1 MSNGINI
8 QGPQPIVL
16 EDPGKNLLQGVGS
29 TVLRGVISDIFSDV
43 RAERTKQIATL
54 WEGMKLNS
62 AAALSLSDPNEV
74 QEAIAEFQLEY
85 DNPSTPSGVKPGL
98 EQLIGRL
105 ENHYDKML
113 KDQPALEAIS
123 ESKSYDL
130 VMAEI
135 KQEGSNLNKDI
146 PFLEKTSESLQSDI
160 DYIISQAIPT
170 ADRKKRIASI
180 NAVKSSYDTL
190 NEEIYPEFARK
201 YMTTSG
207 VPRDD
212 LTEDQLIDMQ
222 ADRAY
227 INAYMAEADRILQE
241 DALMVEEFNA
251 PDYLRR
257 VKKEYALA
265 GALDDMIQNKSMV
278 DNTINVSRAQ
288 KDFQIS
294 INEFERKME
303 DSKSELTT
311 EEFARQFSGSSDLLK
326 DLNKKLSDNILFF
339 DDTHK
344 KMLREQEINAKTI
357 LGSLSVLDAVERISQ
372 QGPLDSPKAQIE
384 LDNALQFASDAVISK
399 NTRTASMAFTSL
411 NKALTSERVADAVA
425 IKKMTTEKSALE
437 ETTRGRITPV
447 VKSISQKLATL
458 EKRAK
463 NLDSSYLPGGAY
475 ELSMKPDQYFQNF
488 TLERDVNVK
497 AYKDEVGKELATLV
511 KSSSLKGMKDE
522 QKLIVNALANKAR
535 KGDFEAADE
544 LYSILQSESKNLNFE
559 GFGDKDSN
567 AQVIYEQ
574 YLKLY
579 GILFETDIEASSKFG
594 TDYGYGQLKQA
605 GNLESATN
613 EPLDWF

>member
-1 MSNGINI
+1 MANGINI
-8 QGPQPIVL
+8 QGPQPIVI

-43 RAERTKQIATL
+43 RAERTKQITTL
-54 WEGMKLNS
+54 WEGIQLNTK
-62 AAALSLSDPNEV
+62 AALSLSDPNEV
-74 QEAIAEFQLEY
+74 QEAMTELQLEY
-85 DNPSTPSGVKPGL
+85 DNPRTPSGVKPGL
-98 EQLIGRL
+98 EQLMVRL
-105 ENHYDKML
+105 ENHYDKVL
-113 KDQPALEAIS
+113 KDQPAIEAIS
-123 ESKSYDL
+123 QSESYDSI
-130 VMAEI
+130 MAEI

-160 DYIISQAIPT
+160 DYLISQAIPT

-190 NEEIYPEFARK
+190 NEEIYPEFAKK

-222 ADRAY
+222 ADKAY

-278 DNTINVSRAQ
+278 DNTINVSKAQ

-326 DLNKKLSDNILFF
+326 DLNKKLADNVLFF
-339 DDTHK
+339 DGTHK

-357 LGSLSVLDAVERISQ
+357 LGSLSVLDAVERISK

-437 ETTRGRITPV
+437 ETARGRITPV
-447 VKSISQKLATL
+447 VKSISQKLATA
-458 EKRAK
+458 EKRGK
-463 NLDSSYLPGGAY
+463 NLDSSYSPGGSY
-475 ELSMKPDQYFQNF
+475 ELSRKPDQFFQNF

-497 AYKDEVGKELATLV
+497 GYKSEVGKEIATLV
-511 KSSSLKGMKDE
+511 KSSNLDGMDKK
-522 QKLIVNALANKAR
+522 QKLIVNDLANKAR

-544 LYSILQSESKNLNFE
+544 LYSILQSESKNLDFE
-559 GFGDKDSN
+559 GTRSKDSN
-567 AQVIYEQ
+567 AQEIYEQ

-605 GNLESATN
+605 GNLQSATN

>member
-1 MSNGINI
+1 MANGINI
-8 QGPQPIVL
+8 QGPQPIVI

-43 RAERTKQIATL
+43 RAERTKQITTL
-54 WEGMKLNS
+54 WEGIQLNTK
-62 AAALSLSDPNEV
+62 AALSLSDPNEV
-74 QEAIAEFQLEY
+74 QEAMTELQLEY
-85 DNPSTPSGVKPGL
+85 DNPRTPSGVKPGL
-98 EQLIGRL
+98 EQLMVRL
-105 ENHYDKML
+105 ENHYDKVL
-113 KDQPALEAIS
+113 KDQPAIEAIS
-123 ESKSYDL
+123 QSESYDSI
-130 VMAEI
+130 MAEI

-160 DYIISQAIPT
+160 DYLISQAIPT

-190 NEEIYPEFARK
+190 NEEIYPEFAKK

-222 ADRAY
+222 ADKAY

-278 DNTINVSRAQ
+278 DNTINVSKAQ

-311 EEFARQFSGSSDLLK
+311 AEFARQFSGSSDLLK
-326 DLNKKLSDNILFF
+326 DLNKKLADNVLFF
-339 DDTHK
+339 DGTHK

-357 LGSLSVLDAVERISQ
+357 LGSLSVLDAVERISK

-437 ETTRGRITPV
+437 ETARGRITPV
-447 VKSISQKLATL
+447 VKSISQKLATA
-458 EKRAK
+458 EKRGK
-463 NLDSSYLPGGAY
+463 NLDSSYSPGGSY
-475 ELSMKPDQYFQNF
+475 ELSRKPDQFFQNF

-497 AYKDEVGKELATLV
+497 GYKSEVGKEIATLV
-511 KSSSLKGMKDE
+511 KSSNLDGMDKK
-522 QKLIVNALANKAR
+522 QKLIVNDLANKAR

-544 LYSILQSESKNLNFE
+544 LYSILQSESKNLDFE
-559 GFGDKDSN
+559 GTRSKDSN
-567 AQVIYEQ
+567 AQEIYEQ

-605 GNLESATN
+605 GNLQSATN

>member
-1 MSNGINI
+1 MANGINI
-8 QGPQPIVL
+8 QGPQPIVI

-54 WEGMKLNS
+54 WEGMKLNTQ
-62 AAALSLSDPNEV
+62 AALSLSDPNEV
-74 QEAIAEFQLEY
+74 QEAMAELQLEY
-85 DNPSTPSGVKPGL
+85 DNPRTPSGIKPGL
-98 EQLIGRL
+98 EQLMVRL
-105 ENHYDKML
+105 ENHYDKVL

-123 ESKSYDL
+123 QSESYDSI
-130 VMAEI
+130 MAEI

-160 DYIISQAIPT
+160 DYLISQAIPT

-190 NEEIYPEFARK
+190 NEEIYPEFAKK

-222 ADRAY
+222 ADKAY

-278 DNTINVSRAQ
+278 DNTINVSKAQ
-288 KDFQIS
+288 RDFQIS

-326 DLNKKLSDNILFF
+326 DLNKKLADNVLFF

-357 LGSLSVLDAVERISQ
+357 LGSLSVLDAVERISK

-411 NKALTSERVADAVA
+411 NKALTSERGWDADV

-447 VKSISQKLATL
+447 VKSISQKLATV

-488 TLERDVNVK
+488 TLERDVNIK
-497 AYKDEVGKELATLV
+497 AYKDEVGKEIATLV
-511 KSSSLKGMKDE
+511 KSSNLKGMKDE
-522 QKLIVNALANKAR
+522 QKLIVNDLANKAR
-535 KGDFEAADE
+535 KGDFEASDE
-544 LYSILQSESKNLNFE
+544 LYSILQSKSKNLDFE
-559 GFGDKDSN
+559 GFKSKDSN
-567 AQVIYEQ
+567 AQEIYEQ

-579 GILFETDIEASSKFG
+579 GILFETDIEASAKFG
-594 TDYGYGQLKQA
+594 ADYGYGQLKQA
-605 GNLESATN
+605 GNLQSATN

>member
-1 MSNGINI
+1 MANGINI
-8 QGPQPIVL
+8 QGPQPIVI

-43 RAERTKQIATL
+43 RAERTKQITTL
-54 WEGMKLNS
+54 WEGIQLNTK
-62 AAALSLSDPNEV
+62 AALSLSDPNEV
-74 QEAIAEFQLEY
+74 QEAMTELQLEY
-85 DNPSTPSGVKPGL
+85 DNPRTPSGVKPGL
-98 EQLIGRL
+98 EQLMVRL
-105 ENHYDKML
+105 ENHYDKVL
-113 KDQPALEAIS
+113 KDQPAIEAIS
-123 ESKSYDL
+123 QSESYDSI
-130 VMAEI
+130 MAEI

-160 DYIISQAIPT
+160 DYLISQAIPT

-190 NEEIYPEFARK
+190 NEEIYPEFAKK

-222 ADRAY
+222 ADKAY

-278 DNTINVSRAQ
+278 DNTINVSKAQ

-326 DLNKKLSDNILFF
+326 DLNKKLADNVLFF

-344 KMLREQEINAKTI
+344 KMLREQGINAKTI
-357 LGSLSVLDAVERISQ
+357 LGSLSVLDAVERISK

-437 ETTRGRITPV
+437 ETARGRITPV
-447 VKSISQKLATL
+447 VKSISQKLATA
-458 EKRAK
+458 EKRGK
-463 NLDSSYLPGGAY
+463 NLDSSYSPGGSY
-475 ELSMKPDQYFQNF
+475 ELSRKPDQFFQNF

-497 AYKDEVGKELATLV
+497 GYKSEVGKEIATLV
-511 KSSSLKGMKDE
+511 KSSNLDGMDKK
-522 QKLIVNALANKAR
+522 QKLIVNDLANKAR

-544 LYSILQSESKNLNFE
+544 LYSILQSESKNLDFE
-559 GFGDKDSN
+559 GTRSKDSN
-567 AQVIYEQ
+567 AQEIYEQ

-605 GNLESATN
+605 GNLQSATN

>member
-1 MSNGINI
+1 
-8 QGPQPIVL
+8 
-16 EDPGKNLLQGVGS
+16 
-29 TVLRGVISDIFSDV
+29 
-43 RAERTKQIATL
+43 
-54 WEGMKLNS
+54 
-62 AAALSLSDPNEV
+62 
-74 QEAIAEFQLEY
+74 
-85 DNPSTPSGVKPGL
+85 
-98 EQLIGRL
+98 
-105 ENHYDKML
+105 
-113 KDQPALEAIS
+113 
-123 ESKSYDL
+123 
-130 VMAEI
+130 MAEI

-522 QKLIVNALANKAR
+522 QKLIVNALANKKISHAELVFANLLIVFVTYGMERLWLLKAEIR
-535 KGDFEAADE
+535 KNITYEKIELIVPERREELIADLKERTGIDVIRVEVRRIDFLRDTA
-544 LYSILQSESKNLNFE
+544 NLRIFYYE
-559 GFGDKDSN
+559 DDS
-567 AQVIYEQ
+567 Q
-574 YLKLY
+574 
-579 GILFETDIEASSKFG
+579 
-594 TDYGYGQLKQA
+594 
-605 GNLESATN
+605 
-613 EPLDWF
+613 

>member
-1 MSNGINI
+1 MANGINI
-8 QGPQPIVL
+8 QGPQPIVI

-43 RAERTKQIATL
+43 RAEKTKQITTL
-54 WEGMKLNS
+54 WEGIQLNTK
-62 AAALSLSDPNEV
+62 AALSLSDPNEV
-74 QEAIAEFQLEY
+74 QEAMAELQLEY
-85 DNPSTPSGVKPGL
+85 DNPRTPSGIKPGL
-98 EQLIGRL
+98 EQLMVRL
-105 ENHYDKML
+105 ENHYDKVL

-123 ESKSYDL
+123 QSESYDSI
-130 VMAEI
+130 MAEI

-160 DYIISQAIPT
+160 DYLISQSIPF

-190 NEEIYPEFARK
+190 NEEIYPEFAKK

-265 GALDDMIQNKSMV
+265 GALDDMIQNKSIV
-278 DNTINVSRAQ
+278 DNTIKVSKAQ

-326 DLNKKLSDNILFF
+326 DLNKKLADNVLFF

-357 LGSLSVLDAVERISQ
+357 LGSLSVLDAVERISK

-411 NKALTSERVADAVA
+411 NKALTSERGWDADV

-437 ETTRGRITPV
+437 ETARGRITPV
-447 VKSISQKLATL
+447 VKSISQKLATV

-488 TLERDVNVK
+488 TLERDVNIK
-497 AYKDEVGKELATLV
+497 AYKDEVGKEIATLV
-511 KSSSLKGMKDE
+511 KSS
-522 QKLIVNALANKAR
+522 
-535 KGDFEAADE
+535 
-544 LYSILQSESKNLNFE
+544 NL
-559 GFGDKDSN
+559 
-567 AQVIYEQ
+567 
-574 YLKLY
+574 
-579 GILFETDIEASSKFG
+579 
-594 TDYGYGQLKQA
+594 
-605 GNLESATN
+605 
-613 EPLDWF
+613 

>member
-1 MSNGINI
+1 MANGINI
-8 QGPQPIVL
+8 QGPQPIVI

-43 RAERTKQIATL
+43 RAEKTKQITTL
-54 WEGMKLNS
+54 WEGIQLNTK
-62 AAALSLSDPNEV
+62 AALSLSDPNEV
-74 QEAIAEFQLEY
+74 QEAMAELQLEY
-85 DNPSTPSGVKPGL
+85 DNPRTPSGIKPGL
-98 EQLIGRL
+98 EQLMVRL
-105 ENHYDKML
+105 ENHYDKVL

-123 ESKSYDL
+123 QSESYDSI
-130 VMAEI
+130 MAEI

-160 DYIISQAIPT
+160 DYLISQSIPF

-201 YMTTSG
+201 YMSASG

-227 INAYMAEADRILQE
+227 INAYIAEADRILQE

-265 GALDDMIQNKSMV
+265 GALDDMIQNKSIV
-278 DNTINVSRAQ
+278 DNTIKVSKAQ

-326 DLNKKLSDNILFF
+326 DLNKKLADNVLFF

-357 LGSLSVLDAVERISQ
+357 LGSLSVLDAVERISK

-411 NKALTSERVADAVA
+411 NKALTSERGWDADV

-437 ETTRGRITPV
+437 ETARGRITPV
-447 VKSISQKLATL
+447 VKSISQKLATV

-488 TLERDVNVK
+488 TLERDVNIK
-497 AYKDEVGKELATLV
+497 AYKDVVGKEIATLV
-511 KSSSLKGMKDE
+511 KSSNLKGMKDE
-522 QKLIVNALANKAR
+522 QKLIVNDLANKAR
-535 KGDFEAADE
+535 KGDFEASDE
-544 LYSILQSESKNLNFE
+544 LYSILQSKSKNLDFE
-559 GFGDKDSN
+559 GFKSKDSN
-567 AQVIYEQ
+567 AQEIYEQ

-579 GILFETDIEASSKFG
+579 GILFETDIEACAKFG
-594 TDYGYGQLKQA
+594 TDYGYVQLKQA
-605 GNLESATN
+605 GNLQSATN